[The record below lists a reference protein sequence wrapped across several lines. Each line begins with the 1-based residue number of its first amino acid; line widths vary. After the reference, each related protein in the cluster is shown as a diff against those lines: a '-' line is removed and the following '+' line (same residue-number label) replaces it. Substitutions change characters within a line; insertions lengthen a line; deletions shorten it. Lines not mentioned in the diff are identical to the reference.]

1 LVDLKGWPM
10 SREEAGHTN
19 EVTVL
24 GPPTHALIPAPPKL
38 PVAASP
44 IAKRRRLRLRQVL
57 LLLAFIAAIGG
68 GYYWWSTQPAGLP
81 PGIASGNGRLEAD
94 EIDIDTKFPERVAK
108 LFVDEGD
115 LVKAGQ
121 LVALMDARDYQA
133 QLRKA
138 QATAQQA
145 ERTLA
150 EAQANVKQQ
159 QTLVVFARQELMRAR
174 ELAAR
179 EFMSRETLDQRV
191 QLMNAAD
198 AGLTAAQE
206 RVGEAERALD
216 AAKHDVEL
224 LDVDIADSHL
234 TAPVDGVIQYKI
246 SNVGEMLP
254 VGGKIFTMLDTAY
267 VYMDIYLPTADAG
280 QVRLGDDALIVLD
293 ALSGLA
299 LPSKVVFLATEAQFT
314 PKAVETKTE
323 RDKLMFRVRVR
334 IDPDLLRAHRRDVR
348 TGLPGV
354 AYVRFDRSIAWPNWL
369 QTKIVR

>member
-1 LVDLKGWPM
+1 M
-10 SREEAGHTN
+10 SRN
-19 EVTVL
+19 ETGL
-24 GPPTHALIPAPPKL
+24 TTDTKTLESPGRELIPTQTKLPVPAPP
-38 PVAASP
+38 V
-44 IAKRRRLRLRQVL
+44 AKRRRHWLRQAL
-57 LLLAFIAAIGG
+57 LLLALIAAAGG
-68 GYYWWSTQPAGLP
+68 GYYWWSTRPPGLP
-81 PGIASGNGRLEAD
+81 LGIGSGNGRLEAD
-94 EIDIDTKFPERVAK
+94 EIDIDTKFPERVAQ

-115 LVKAGQ
+115 LVKPGQ
-121 LVALMDARDYQA
+121 LVALMDVQDYEA

-159 QTLVVFARQELMRAR
+159 QTLVVFAQQELFRAR
-174 ELAAR
+174 ELVAK

-191 QLMNAAD
+191 QLMNAAS

-224 LDVDIADSHL
+224 LKVDIADSRL
-234 TAPVDGVIQYKI
+234 VAPVDGVIQYKI

-254 VGGKIFTMLDTAY
+254 VGGKVFTMLDTSY

-293 ALSGLA
+293 ALPDVA
-299 LPSKVVFLATEAQFT
+299 LPAKVVFLATEAQFT

-354 AYVRFDRSIAWPNWL
+354 AYVRFDRSLAWPNWL
-369 QTKIVR
+369 QTKIVQ

>member
-1 LVDLKGWPM
+1 M
-10 SREEAGHTN
+10 SREQAERTN
-19 EVTVL
+19 DATVL
-24 GPPTHALIPAPPKL
+24 GPSSHALIPTETHL
-38 PVAASP
+38 PVPVTPAA
-44 IAKRRRLRLRQVL
+44 KQRRLQLRHVL
-57 LLLAFIAAIGG
+57 LLLALMAAAGA
-68 GYYWWSTQPAGLP
+68 GYYWWSTRPPELP
-81 PGIASGNGRLEAD
+81 LGIASGNGRLEAD
-94 EIDIDTKFPERVAK
+94 EIDIDTKFAERVAQ

-121 LVALMDARDYQA
+121 LVARMDMKDYEA
-133 QLRKA
+133 QLKKA

-159 QTLVVFARQELMRAR
+159 QTLVVFAQQELFRAR
-174 ELAAR
+174 ELVAK
-179 EFMSRETLDQRV
+179 EFMSHETLDQRV
-191 QLMNAAD
+191 QLMNAAS

-224 LDVDIADSHL
+224 LEVDIADSHL

-254 VGGKIFTMLDTAY
+254 VGGKVFTMLDTAY

-293 ALSGLA
+293 ALSGMA
-299 LPSKVVFLATEAQFT
+299 LPAKVVFLATEAQFT

-334 IDPDLLRAHRRDVR
+334 IDPGLLRAHRRDVR

-354 AYVRFDRSIAWPNWL
+354 AYVRFDRSVAWPNWL
-369 QTKIVR
+369 QTKIAK

>member
-1 LVDLKGWPM
+1 M
-10 SREEAGHTN
+10 SREEAGLMSD
-19 EVTVL
+19 VKVI
-24 GPPTHALIPAPPKL
+24 GSPSQALIPAQTQL
-38 PVAASP
+38 PVPAST
-44 IAKRRRLRLRQVL
+44 IAKRRGHRLRQVL
-57 LLLAFIAAIGG
+57 LLLAIITAIGG
-68 GYYWWSTQPAGLP
+68 GYYWWSTRPPGLP

-94 EIDIDTKFPERVAK
+94 EIDIDTKFPERVAQ

-121 LVALMDARDYQA
+121 LLALMDVQDYEA
-133 QLRKA
+133 QLKRA

-150 EAQANVKQQ
+150 EAEANVKQQ
-159 QTLVVFARQELMRAR
+159 QSNVVFAQQELFRAR
-174 ELAAR
+174 ELVAK

-191 QLMNAAD
+191 QLMNAAT
-198 AGLTAAQE
+198 AALTAAQD

-224 LDVDIADSHL
+224 LQVDIADSRL
-234 TAPVDGVIQYKI
+234 AAPVDGVIQYKI

-254 VGGKIFTMLDTAY
+254 VGGKVFTMLDTAY
-267 VYMDIYLPTADAG
+267 VYMDIYLPTEDAG

-293 ALSGLA
+293 ALSGVA
-299 LPSKVVFLATEAQFT
+299 LPAKVVFLATEAQFT

-334 IDPDLLRAHRRDVR
+334 INSDLLRVHRRDVR

-369 QTKIVR
+369 QTKIVK